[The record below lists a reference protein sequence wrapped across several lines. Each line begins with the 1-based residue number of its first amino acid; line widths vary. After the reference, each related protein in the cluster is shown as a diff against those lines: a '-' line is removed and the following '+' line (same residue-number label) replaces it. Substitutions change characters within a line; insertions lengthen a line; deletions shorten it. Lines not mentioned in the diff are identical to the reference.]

1 MFTGLVEEIGVIKSV
16 SKTTKSA
23 RITIKALEVL
33 HGLKIGDSIS
43 TNGVCL
49 TVTEYSTTS
58 FSVDVMAETMRYS
71 SLDFAQNGTNVNLE
85 RALRLG
91 DRLGG
96 HIVSGHV
103 DGLGTI
109 FQIEQE
115 ENATWLSIKASS
127 SLLHYI
133 IHKGSVAID
142 GVSLTVAYVD
152 DYSFKVSIIPHTK
165 DMTTLHSKRIGDV
178 VNIECDM
185 MGKYIEKFI
194 THKIDKTEMNTI
206 DENFLREHGF
216 M

>member
-1 MFTGLVEEIGVIKSV
+1 MFTGLVEEIGVIGSV
-16 SKTTKSA
+16 SKTAKSA
-23 RITIKALEVL
+23 RITIQAKEVL
-33 HGLKIGDSIS
+33 HELKIGDSVS

-49 TVTEYSTTS
+49 TVTEFGTS
-58 FSVDVMAETMRYS
+58 WFSVDVMAETMRYS
-71 SLDFAQNGTNVNLE
+71 SLDFAKNGTSVNLE

-91 DRLGG
+91 DRMGG

-109 FQIEQE
+109 SQIEQE
-115 ENATWLSIKASS
+115 ENATWLSITTSS

-165 DMTTLHSKRIGDV
+165 AMTTLHSKRIGEV

-194 THKIDKTEMNTI
+194 THKVDDVVTSAI
-206 DENFLREHGF
+206 DENFLREHGY

>member
-1 MFTGLVEEIGVIKSV
+1 MFTGLIEEIGVIGSV

-23 RITIKALEVL
+23 RLTIQAKEVL
-33 HGLKIGDSIS
+33 NELKIGDSIS

-49 TVTEYSTTS
+49 TVTAFGSS
-58 FSVDVMAETMRYS
+58 WFSVDVMAETLYRS
-71 SLDFAQNGTNVNLE
+71 SLDFANTGTSVNLE

-91 DRLGG
+91 DRMGG

-109 FQIEQE
+109 SEIKHE
-115 ENATWLSIKASS
+115 ENATWLSITTSS
-127 SLLHYI
+127 ALLHYI

-152 DYSFKVSIIPHTK
+152 DFSFKVSIIPHTK
-165 DMTTLHSKRIGDV
+165 AMTTLHSKRVGEV

-185 MGKYIEKFI
+185 LGKYIEKFI
-194 THKIDKTEMNTI
+194 THKVEDVVTNVIDV
-206 DENFLREHGF
+206 NFLSKHGF